1 MKINEKGL
9 IIIKRFEGFRSKAY
23 RCPAGVW
30 TIGFGHTGGV
40 KDGDFIRRE
49 DAEKLLKKDVE
60 RFERMVSYIN
70 AIGNYNFNENEF
82 SALVSFA
89 FNIGNVKGVTANGT
103 RTKQQIADA
112 MLKYCYATAN
122 GKKKKLS
129 GLESRRKQEYTLF
142 KTPVKVLHDS
152 ENGDYNMKLIQKG
165 SKGKAVKIWQCI
177 IGVTP
182 DGTFGM
188 NTEKVT
194 KTFQKDHGLTVDG
207 KVGKNTWSAGFSS
220 VE

>member
-9 IIIKRFEGFRSKAY
+9 IIIKRFEGFRAKAY

-40 KDGDFIRRE
+40 KDGDFIRKE

-60 RFERMVSYIN
+60 RFEKMVSNIN
-70 AIGNYNFNENEF
+70 AKGNYNFNENEF

-89 FNIGNVKGVTANGT
+89 FNVGNVKGVTANGT
-103 RTKQQIADA
+103 RTKQQIAVA
-112 MLKYCYATAN
+112 MLKYCYATVN

-129 GLESRRKQEYTLF
+129 GLESRRKQECVLF
-142 KTPVKVLHDS
+142 KTAVKVSCGL

-165 SKGKAVKIWQCI
+165 SKGKAVKIWQCVMGI
-177 IGVTP
+177 TP
-182 DGTFGM
+182 DGVFGA

-194 KTFQKDHGLTVDG
+194 KSFQKNHGLTVDG

>member
-9 IIIKRFEGFRSKAY
+9 LIIKSFEGFRSKAY

-30 TIGFGHTGGV
+30 TIGFGHTGNV
-40 KDGDFIRRE
+40 KDGDFIHIE

-60 RFERMVSYIN
+60 RFERMVWDIN
-70 AIGNYNFNENEF
+70 AKGNYNFNENEF

-112 MLKYCYATAN
+112 MLKYCYATVN
-122 GKKKKLS
+122 GKKVKIR
-129 GLESRRKQEYTLF
+129 GLESRRKQENVLF
-142 KTPVKVLHDS
+142 KTAVKVLHDS

-182 DGTFGM
+182 DGVFGT

-194 KTFQKDHGLTVDG
+194 KFFQKNHGLTVDG